1 MAATP
6 GLASLRDWPRRL
18 SDAWRSAGEALGD
31 LVFPWRCAVCEE
43 AGPGLREPFCEPCR
57 AALRA
62 RAEEVRRASCPR
74 CAMPVGP
81 FADLEKGCS
90 ECRGRPLGFDAA
102 VAAGYHEGAWRRLC
116 VKLKGERAAWLA
128 PWMAGLLADARAA
141 ELDRLPADAWAVPVP
156 LHWLRRL
163 ERGYNQ
169 SDALAEALARRLGL
183 EARRPVRRI
192 KYTEHLVGTS
202 LAKRAEIV
210 RGAFEVDARRAPD
223 LKGRT
228 ILLVDDVLT
237 TGATAGA
244 VARALKRAGASRVV
258 VAVLSRAL

>member
-1 MAATP
+1 VGVHPGRLAAH
-6 GLASLRDWPRRL
+6 DWPRRL
-18 SDAWRSAGEALGD
+18 SEAWRAAGEAVGD
-31 LVFPWRCAVCEE
+31 LVFPWRCAVCE
-43 AGPGLREPFCEPCR
+43 AIGPGLREPFCEPCR
-57 AALRA
+57 VALRT
-62 RAEEVRRASCPR
+62 RAEEVQRASCPR

-90 ECRGRPLGFDAA
+90 KCRGRPLGFDAA
-102 VAAGYHEGAWRRLC
+102 VAASWHEDAWRRLC
-116 VKLKGERAAWLA
+116 LKLKSERAAWLA
-128 PWMAGLLADARAA
+128 PWMAGLLADARAN
-141 ELDRLPADAWAVPVP
+141 ELALLPADAWVVPVP

-163 ERGYNQ
+163 RRGYNQ
-169 SDALAEALARRLGL
+169 SEALAEALARRLGL
-183 EARRPVRRI
+183 DAHRPVRRI

-210 RGAFEVDARRAPD
+210 RGAFEVDARRAAD

-237 TGATAGA
+237 TGATTGA
-244 VARALKRAGASRVV
+244 AARALKRAGAARVV

>member
-1 MAATP
+1 MGAHLGRPAFH
-6 GLASLRDWPRRL
+6 GWSRRL
-18 SDAWRSAGEALGD
+18 SQAWRAGGEAVGD
-31 LVFPWRCAVCEE
+31 LVFPWRCAVCE
-43 AGPGLREPFCEPCR
+43 AVGPGLREPFCAPCR
-57 AALRA
+57 AALRT

-90 ECRGRPLGFDAA
+90 ECRGRPLGFDSAIAA
-102 VAAGYHEGAWRRLC
+102 SYHEGAWRRLC
-116 VKLKGERAAWLA
+116 LRLKSEREAWLA
-128 PWMAGLLADARAA
+128 PWMAGLLADARAE
-141 ELDRLPADAWAVPVP
+141 ELARLPAGSWVVPVP

-163 ERGYNQ
+163 VRGYNQ

-183 EARRPVRRI
+183 ETQRPVRRI
-192 KYTEHLVGTS
+192 KNTEHLVGTS

-210 RGAFEVDARRAPD
+210 RGAFEVDARRDLD

-237 TGATAGA
+237 TGATTGA
-244 VARALKRAGASRVV
+244 VARVLKRAGAARVV